1 MFDLCSIPQLLLDTV
16 FHAPEG
22 GLGLQAYVSSTNTVF
37 LFVAIC
43 VAYGMVSLGLRA
55 KGFSVGFS
63 VFGQALGFLF
73 VAMYVAYGMVS
84 CWKAG

>member
-1 MFDLCSIPQLLLDTV
+1 MQAVLLDILLIIPQLLLDTV

-43 VAYGMVSLGLRA
+43 VAYGMGSCAVGQTPRLPLVAEAADSQVRDGPS
-55 KGFSVGFS
+55 GF
-63 VFGQALGFLF
+63 
-73 VAMYVAYGMVS
+73 
-84 CWKAG
+84 